1 MRGNTLIVQISN
13 TLKEGNKSIVD
24 YRITQGDGTALPNW
38 LDRAGKDLLIGQH
51 EPNQEFITL
60 KVEALYS
67 DGSVAV
73 EQVRIDT
80 ATGEVQP
87 IKSGRQ
93 GALQP
98 TMFNAQLRAKPMLS
112 LDEIQSLARA
122 IAR

>member
-1 MRGNTLIVQISN
+1 MQA
-13 TLKEGNKSIVD
+13 
-24 YRITQGDGTALPNW
+24 DGTALPNW

-67 DGSVAV
+67 DGSVVV

-80 ATGEVQP
+80 ATGEIQP